1 MGTVH
6 RKIRDFPAGV
16 RRESA
21 SMQSASVETQA
32 TEIRGRRAFSCRL
45 PNRLPALRG
54 EHPGRSRHGIQD

>member
-1 MGTVH
+1 MVMVH

-21 SMQSASVETQA
+21 AVELASGETQS

-45 PNRLPALRG
+45 PNRLPTLRG
-54 EHPGRSRHGIQD
+54 EHRGRSRHGSQD